1 MADDAS
7 DSKPRDR
14 LPPYRK
20 IAEDLRAE
28 IKAGRYLP
36 GQQVPSVTK
45 LCESY
50 NVTRN
55 TAIRALRVLKDD
67 GWIVVEQGWGSFVAD
82 NPPAD

>member
-1 MADDAS
+1 MS
-7 DSKPRDR
+7 DQRDR

-45 LCESY
+45 LCETYS
-50 NVTRN
+50 VTRN

-67 GWIVVEQGWGSFVAD
+67 GLIVIEQGWGSFVAD
-82 NPPAD
+82 PLPPPTD